1 MKSTTL
7 LFLLIVMA
15 LTLAQS
21 ASAQTLSP
29 SSTDAPVEISA
40 ARALIWDRAAKTY
53 KADKDAHAKQGTFE
67 VSADSILARYE
78 GEGGDIREMT
88 AEGSVVIVQPPYTAY
103 GDHAIYDVIA
113 KTAQL
118 TGTGLAITTA
128 TEKLTA
134 HDKIEFIS
142 SENRLTAYGNAVAT
156 RGTDTLKADTLNAFF
171 ASSTDGKMA
180 LERIT
185 AKNNVII
192 TTARETVYGDNGT
205 YDVRT
210 GKAVL
215 TGKVRILQGENILE
229 GTRAD
234 VDLNTGLSK
243 LFAGD
248 NPETEGRV
256 KGVFYPKKKN

>member
-1 MKSTTL
+1 MKTAF
-7 LFLLIVMA
+7 FLGVLAA
-15 LTLAQS
+15 LVLSQHAGAQMP
-21 ASAQTLSP
+21 SP
-29 SSTDAPVEISA
+29 GGSDAPVEISA
-40 ARALIWDRAAKTY
+40 ARALIWDRTAKTY
-53 KADKDAHAKQGTFE
+53 KADKDARARQGTFE
-67 VSADSILARYE
+67 VSADSITARYE

-88 AEGSVVIVQPPYTAY
+88 AEGGVVIVQPPYTAY
-103 GDHAIYDVIA
+103 GDRAVYDVIG
-113 KTAQL
+113 KTAIL

-134 HDKIEFIS
+134 RDKIEFIS
-142 SENRLTAYGNAVAT
+142 AENRLSAHGNAVAT

-171 ASSTDGKMA
+171 ASGTDGKMA

-192 TTARETVYGDNGT
+192 TTARETVHGDAGT
-205 YDVRT
+205 YDVRA

-215 TGKVRILQGENILE
+215 TGKVKIYQGENLLE

-234 VDLNTGLSK
+234 VDLNTGLSQ
-243 LFAGD
+243 LFADD
-248 NPETEGRV
+248 NPATEGRV